1 MYAYVHSSLLKV
13 LDEDMYQRYIIAVQ
27 DESEFGSN
35 YLSKLISSNIFSDL
49 NITQDK
55 KKYVNLVCE
64 AIQNY
69 KISPQITCSNCC
81 EIVEDGA
88 VKCDNCGF
96 EILSCDIQKKK
107 KTSSRYNRIKHFM
120 KLLNNLQGICNN
132 VFKDKDLQLIYKTVH
147 YHIERD
153 KLKYIS
159 YSDVRCYLK
168 ECRLSKY
175 NRFIPYIKRLIGD
188 KFKLSYNI
196 CTLTDDETYNF
207 ISLYKKIDAEI
218 VTDKKIN
225 FSFIIRKLAGIV
237 ITDKD
242 RLCIFLE
249 QVRDYGDDDELLDDV
264 INEALSVNA

>member
-1 MYAYVHSSLLKV
+1 MK
-13 LDEDMYQRYIIAVQ
+13 I
-27 DESEFGSN
+27 
-35 YLSKLISSNIFSDL
+35 L
-49 NITQDK
+49 N
-55 KKYVNLVCE
+55 
-64 AIQNY
+64 
-69 KISPQITCSNCC
+69 S
-81 EIVEDGA
+81 
-88 VKCDNCGF
+88 
-96 EILSCDIQKKK
+96 
-107 KTSSRYNRIKHFM
+107 
-120 KLLNNLQGICNN
+120 LQGISNICISY
-132 VFKDKDLQLIYKTVH
+132 KDLKLIYKTAHVH
-147 YHIERD
+147 IVRD

-159 YSDVRCYLK
+159 SGDVRCYLK
-168 ECRLSKY
+168 ECKLSKY
-175 NRFIPYIKRLIGD
+175 NKCISYIKRLISE
-188 KFKLSYNI
+188 KFELSCNI

>member
-120 KLLNNLQGICNN
+120 KLLSNLQGICNN
-132 VFKDKDLQLIYKTVH
+132 VFKDLKT
-147 YHIERD
+147 
-153 KLKYIS
+153 K
-159 YSDVRCYLK
+159 
-168 ECRLSKY
+168 
-175 NRFIPYIKRLIGD
+175 
-188 KFKLSYNI
+188 I
-196 CTLTDDETYNF
+196 CNSFT
-207 ISLYKKIDAEI
+207 KQ
-218 VTDKKIN
+218 
-225 FSFIIRKLAGIV
+225 FIII
-237 ITDKD
+237 
-242 RLCIFLE
+242 
-249 QVRDYGDDDELLDDV
+249 
-264 INEALSVNA
+264 LSETS